1 MSSNKALT
9 QDLTDPA
16 CHSAI
21 NKVYL
26 GLEAVCLVT
35 GLCIVAFV
43 LFHAC
48 LMKKNAFEVEI
59 KNVLPCHKEAL
70 RSLRSLTSQ
79 TTDFSTDYSF
89 HLQYI
94 SGTQHEIIFKGQ

>member
-1 MSSNKALT
+1 MT

-21 NKVYL
+21 NEVYL

-35 GLCIVAFV
+35 GRCIVAFV

-48 LMKKNAFEVEI
+48 LMKKNACEVEI
-59 KNVLPCHKEAL
+59 KNVLPCHKEV
-70 RSLRSLTSQ
+70 LRSLTSQ

-94 SGTQHEIIFKGQ
+94 SGTQHEIISKDNKGIN

>member
-26 GLEAVCLVT
+26 GLEGFIQSRQFVLVT

-43 LFHAC
+43 LLHAC
-48 LMKKNAFEVEI
+48 LIKKNAFEVEI
-59 KNVLPCHKEAL
+59 KNVLQCHKEV
-70 RSLRSLTSQ
+70 LRSLTSQ
-79 TTDFSTDYSF
+79 TTDFSTDYSLCF
-89 HLQYI
+89 HLYI
-94 SGTQHEIIFKGQ
+94 WNTT